1 MTHICPNRLWKGR
14 DLSSNLGQIESI
26 DLSSNKLTGPIP
38 REIMELAGL
47 ISLNLSRNLLTRR
60 ITTEIGVLWSLEY
73 LDLSKNQLSSGL
85 PPSIAL
91 INSLNFLDL
100 SNNNLLGIIPTGPQ
114 QKTFNAIAYEGNP
127 NLCGFPLPKKCP
139 RETTQ
144 NPVVNRGG
152 DHAGIQETEDGF
164 ITPGFYVSVTLG
176 FVIGFWGVFG
186 TLLLNRSW
194 RFSYFNF
201 LNNVKDKLDAIVVV
215 NMARLQRQHQT

>member
-1 MTHICPNRLWKGR
+1 
-14 DLSSNLGQIESI
+14 
-26 DLSSNKLTGPIP
+26 
-38 REIMELAGL
+38 MELAGL

-60 ITTEIGVLWSLEY
+60 ITTDIGVLRSLEY
-73 LDLSKNQLSSGL
+73 LDLSKNQLSSGI

-152 DHAGIQETEDGF
+152 DHAGIQEMEDWF
-164 ITPGFYVSVTLG
+164 ITPGFYVSVTLDLSS
-176 FVIGFWGVFG
+176 VFG
-186 TLLLNRSW
+186 E
-194 RFSYFNF
+194 F
-201 LNNVKDKLDAIVVV
+201 LA
-215 NMARLQRQHQT
+215 HYY